1 MLYWLIRP
9 SLVFPRLVIVNVCIE
24 MLNAELNRHT
34 TFFGPS
40 LGHPPKLAIL
50 ATENTIRYI
59 QALKEYANLAM
70 WMTLL
75 LAPGVMGLI
84 CPHSYLSVS

>member
-1 MLYWLIRP
+1 MFN
-9 SLVFPRLVIVNVCIE
+9 S
-24 MLNAELNRHT
+24 ELNRHI
-34 TFFGPS
+34 TFFSPS
-40 LGHPPKLAIL
+40 LGHLPKLAIL

-59 QALKEYANLAM
+59 QALKEYANLGM
-70 WMTLL
+70 WMALL